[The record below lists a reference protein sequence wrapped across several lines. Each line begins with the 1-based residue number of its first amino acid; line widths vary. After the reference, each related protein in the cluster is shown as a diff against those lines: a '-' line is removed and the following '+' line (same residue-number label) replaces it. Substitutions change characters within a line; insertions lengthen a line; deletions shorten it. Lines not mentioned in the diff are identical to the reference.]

1 MKEAKN
7 KITQIYNR
15 YRSRNGA
22 TGFPLSKK
30 TSKEEYADGAINDM
44 TKEINGVIE
53 ESSRRLNDEEKQE
66 LTDYATSSIDR
77 FSGITKKGL

>member
-22 TGFPLSKK
+22 TGSPLSKK